1 MCPSGSLVGSPWEER
16 KGSEQGVRAGL
27 RGCGGC
33 CQPQAAAQLP
43 PSTVT
48 PGLPLLQPPAHQ
60 GHGAGAPRRQQHLL
74 VPLLCHSLPGTPR
87 CQGKGAATAAVQ
99 PPTAPTARG
108 CARKQVS
115 QPSEHPQGAASP
127 SRPPPVHASRQKRWA
142 QKGEGNLQ
150 GGRLFSAPPVQ
161 AESRGLAG
169 LILIIRL
176 RNYYY

>member
-16 KGSEQGVRAGL
+16 KGSELCVRAGL
-27 RGCGGC
+27 RSCGGC
-33 CQPQAAAQLP
+33 CQPHAAAQLP

-48 PGLPLLQPPAHQ
+48 PGQPLLQPPAHQ

-127 SRPPPVHASRQKRWA
+127 SKPPPRCPPRARSVGHR
-142 QKGEGNLQ
+142 KGKATCKEGA
-150 GGRLFSAPPVQ
+150 FFPP
-161 AESRGLAG
+161 L
-169 LILIIRL
+169 LCRL
-176 RNYYY
+176 RAVDWQV